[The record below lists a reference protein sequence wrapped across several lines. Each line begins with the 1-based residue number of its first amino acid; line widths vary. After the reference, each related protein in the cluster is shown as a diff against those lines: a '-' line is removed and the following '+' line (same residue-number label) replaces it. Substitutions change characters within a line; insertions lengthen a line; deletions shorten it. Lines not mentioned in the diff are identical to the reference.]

1 MIRDRLVCA
10 NKSHDV
16 IDFLV
21 KEPDLTLAKAIAI
34 CLRWE
39 RAEESKRV
47 LAENKGTNND
57 TKEEVHF
64 VKGKRYLRKQ
74 IEQYPRKQ
82 IGKCFNCGSSHT
94 REREACRAY
103 GKQCRACKKMNH
115 FAEYCITTK
124 KREQHGEQRTDKP
137 VGRPNRCYK
146 PKYNRQNRQ
155 GIYEIEYQESSQ
167 SDGEYE
173 HEYYPIDEIKCKEE
187 IHATL
192 TLDSSPVEL
201 KVDTG
206 ARCNVMPLQTLKQ
219 INPNKQINRS
229 QRVSLVAYGG
239 DTFKTVG
246 TTTFQC
252 DRNNNYYKLL
262 FHVVDKEGQKTLLG
276 LKDTIR
282 LNLVKLS
289 NDVHAVNIEKT
300 PEIKR
305 FPELFDAGIGKL
317 PIEYRMTVDK
327 SIEPVIRP
335 PRRIPVAMK
344 DDVKKEL
351 DRMLNMGII
360 SQATEPT
367 QWVSSMVAARKKNNE
382 IRICIDP
389 RDLNTALQRPRHPMR
404 TIEEVT
410 ANMPRAKVFSI
421 LDAKNGFWHI
431 PLSEQSKKLTCFN
444 TPFGRYV
451 FNRMP
456 YGINSGSEVFQRS
469 MEELFAGYP
478 CEVIVDDMLIW
489 GKDIEEHDG
498 KLERVLKRASQINLK
513 LNVAK
518 CKFRVKQ
525 VTYVGHVLSEDG
537 THPDPAKIKAI
548 INMPTP
554 TEKQE
559 LQRFLGMINYIS
571 KFVENFS
578 ETTAPLRE
586 LLHNDVE
593 WCWQD
598 RHQKTFEALKRAI
611 TNPPVLAYYNVK
623 KPVTLTCDASKSG
636 LGAACLQEG
645 RPVAYASRALTETE
659 QNYAQ
664 IEKELLA
671 VVFACKRFDDFVYGR
686 PIEVETDHK
695 PLVTILNKPLCA
707 APTRLQKMM
716 LTLCRYN
723 INITYKQGKELHIAD
738 ALSRAYLPETKGGET
753 TQYEVMTVF
762 PISDTRKKQL
772 QNAITTD
779 TTSLQLTKLI
789 QEGWPNTIK
798 KVPKA
803 ARDFYP
809 FRDELTVQD
818 GMIVKGTRVII
829 PISLHQEYLTE
840 LHRGHPGAEGM
851 KRRVN
856 IT

>member
-1 MIRDRLVCA
+1 
-10 NKSHDV
+10 
-16 IDFLV
+16 
-21 KEPDLTLAKAIAI
+21 
-34 CLRWE
+34 
-39 RAEESKRV
+39 
-47 LAENKGTNND
+47 
-57 TKEEVHF
+57 
-64 VKGKRYLRKQ
+64 
-74 IEQYPRKQ
+74 
-82 IGKCFNCGSSHT
+82 
-94 REREACRAY
+94 
-103 GKQCRACKKMNH
+103 
-115 FAEYCITTK
+115 
-124 KREQHGEQRTDKP
+124 
-137 VGRPNRCYK
+137 
-146 PKYNRQNRQ
+146 
-155 GIYEIEYQESSQ
+155 
-167 SDGEYE
+167 
-173 HEYYPIDEIKCKEE
+173 
-187 IHATL
+187 
-192 TLDSSPVEL
+192 
-201 KVDTG
+201 
-206 ARCNVMPLQTLKQ
+206 
-219 INPNKQINRS
+219 
-229 QRVSLVAYGG
+229 
-239 DTFKTVG
+239 
-246 TTTFQC
+246 
-252 DRNNNYYKLL
+252 
-262 FHVVDKEGQKTLLG
+262 
-276 LKDTIR
+276 
-282 LNLVKLS
+282 
-289 NDVHAVNIEKT
+289 
-300 PEIKR
+300 
-305 FPELFDAGIGKL
+305 
-317 PIEYRMTVDK
+317 
-327 SIEPVIRP
+327 
-335 PRRIPVAMK
+335 
-344 DDVKKEL
+344 
-351 DRMLNMGII
+351 
-360 SQATEPT
+360 
-367 QWVSSMVAARKKNNE
+367 MVAARKKNNE

-410 ANMPRAKVFSI
+410 ANMPGAKVFSI
-421 LDAKNGFWHI
+421 LDAKNGFRHI

-611 TNPPVLAYYNVK
+611 TNPPVLAYYNIK

-716 LTLCRYN
+716 LTLYRYN

-798 KVPKA
+798 TVPKA

-851 KRRVN
+851 KRRVRNTVYWPN
-856 IT
+856 INEEVDRHVSMCSTCNKHKSHQQKEPLKQLPTPELPWSIVASDLFELDGNSYLIIVDSYSGWWEIEKMTNTTSTSVITQMKRHFATHGIPVTLYTDNGPQYVSEKFKAFTNEWEFNHKTSSPYYPQSNGLAEQCKVQNPYSRKPRMMEQISISHY